1 MATASAD
8 RTVKI
13 WNTSTWTLQRTL
25 AQHQRWVWDVVY
37 SADSFYIVTAS
48 SDSYVKLW
56 DARTG
61 EVVNT
66 YAGHSLAVISL
77 ALNDLAM

>member
-1 MATASAD
+1 M
-8 RTVKI
+8 
-13 WNTSTWTLQRTL
+13 
-25 AQHQRWVWDVVY
+25 VY